1 MNFLFFGAVVHVL
14 RVIAFDCVRQMKY
27 QVQES
32 YVVTISIQS
41 GAAYSFVKKAYQ
53 KNCPHQHLP

>member
-1 MNFLFFGAVVHVL
+1 MNRFIFCTVVHVL
-14 RVIAFDCVRQMKY
+14 RVIAFNYVRQMKY